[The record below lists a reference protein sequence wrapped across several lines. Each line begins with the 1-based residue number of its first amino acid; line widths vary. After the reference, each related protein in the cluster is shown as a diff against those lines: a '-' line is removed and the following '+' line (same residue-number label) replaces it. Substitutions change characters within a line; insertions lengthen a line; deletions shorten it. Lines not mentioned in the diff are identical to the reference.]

1 MTPEVQKIL
10 EGDQLAGARLISLLE
25 NRDRRGIEMLRA
37 IYPRTGRAFLIGITG
52 PAGTGKSTLVSRM
65 IGHLRGCGL
74 RVGVVAV
81 DPSSPFNG
89 GALLGDRIRMQGREA
104 DAGVFIRSMAS
115 RGETGGVSRATREAA
130 LVMDAMGYEVVLIE
144 TVGVGQGEVAVTHLA
159 HTTAVVSIPG
169 MGDEVQAMKA
179 GLLEI
184 GDVFVVNKSDREG
197 AGELAQLLE
206 NIVAMRRCLQ
216 GEWRPPVV
224 KTVALRNEGV
234 DRLIDLL
241 FEHRRHLEST
251 GRLAERLAR
260 NEFHFF
266 RQLVLEMAAAVLLQD
281 SAELTHLRNDL
292 SRRAIDPYAAA
303 EKLLKASKLL
313 LEGEE
318 KPKSKFGFTVKER
331 TKAYGRKK
339 G

>member
-1 MTPEVQKIL
+1 MTPDIQKIL
-10 EGDQLAGARLISLLE
+10 DGDQLAGSRLISLLE
-25 NRDRRGIEMLRA
+25 NRDRRGIEMLKA

-65 IGHLRGCGL
+65 IRHLRGRGL

-81 DPSSPFNG
+81 DPSSPFTG
-89 GALLGDRIRMQGREA
+89 GALLGDRIRMQGHEA

-115 RGETGGVSRATREAA
+115 RGEAGGVSRATREAA
-130 LVMDAMGYEVVLIE
+130 LVMDAMGYEVILIE
-144 TVGVGQGEVAVTHLA
+144 TVGVGQGEVAVTHLV

-169 MGDEVQAMKA
+169 MGDDVQAMKA

-184 GDVFVVNKSDREG
+184 GDVFVVNKADREG

-206 NIVAMRRCLQ
+206 NVVAMRRYLP
-216 GEWRPPVV
+216 GEWQPPVL
-224 KTVALRNEGV
+224 KTVALRDEGV

-251 GRLAERLAR
+251 GRLAERLVS

-266 RQLVLEMAAAVLLQD
+266 RQLVLELTAAVLLQD
-281 SAELTHLRNDL
+281 SAELTRLWNDL
-292 SRRAIDPYAAA
+292 RRRAIDPYAAA
-303 EKLLKASKLL
+303 EKLIQNRLPS
-313 LEGEE
+313 
-318 KPKSKFGFTVKER
+318 
-331 TKAYGRKK
+331 
-339 G
+339 